1 MNENHSAENNPASSD
16 SDSGANNWY
25 SGWEDFS
32 GMTAAEP
39 DVGTA
44 DIAATDIAATDVAA
58 TAAFPGAVEAVA
70 EEDVW
75 QTVTPPRAVS
85 VDDLVQD
92 AQRMVQGKA
101 QGKGDRPSTPLNAPR
116 STSHDTKIDL
126 PDWSVRT
133 FEPQGSAPKFAQES
147 AVRNAP
153 APAEEPQDAPLDVP
167 ELVSLIQELN
177 QCNSAL
183 LDRVTSLED
192 ALEQAKQVARREAMA
207 APGMAD
213 GAVPSAQMMQLFQEL
228 ESAQQT
234 GQRQQILIEN
244 LHSQLAYGQ
253 QRIAQ
258 LEQTCTT
265 LHQHQTE
272 YQQQLAQRDHACR
285 DLQVRLQ
292 RQQRYTLQFKA
303 ALEQCLEMT
312 SLPHD
317 MPILEEDPGLGA
329 IAPSGLAPVSPA
341 PSTASFPPA
350 PMLAPQLLTPKVRQ
364 IQPWSA
370 QASATG
376 LPTKLDGL
384 LGQALAPDAA
394 EAELAGGHMM
404 EGAIAPHAFDGF
416 DQPIPPDGTPRPLA
430 ATERPTADVD
440 PELQASSNALQAA
453 AAELQ
458 SLLGNLFNP
467 QAEGNTIGSEVP
479 VAGTSIWQN
488 LARLVDISPADSMAE
503 EEAQASQAQDPTAG
517 VAPAPPVAPASTV
530 RPTLSMP
537 LDFFRQK
544 GTLPP
549 QPAAS
554 SPVAPFQPGNPVPPP
569 TAQAA
574 QPVNGTPSPI
584 VYPLRPQKKIDSL
597 AAVDLPSF
605 PS

>member
-39 DVGTA
+39 EVGSTESA
-44 DIAATDIAATDVAA
+44 VTEGAATE
-58 TAAFPGAVEAVA
+58 AFPGTIEAVA
-70 EEDVW
+70 EEDIW

-92 AQRMVQGKA
+92 AQRMVRGQ
-101 QGKGDRPSTPLNAPR
+101 GDRPSNPSSSPR
-116 STSHDTKIDL
+116 SPGHDTKIDL

-133 FEPQGSAPKFAQES
+133 FEPQGSASRFAQEPA
-147 AVRNAP
+147 AVPAP

-183 LDRVTSLED
+183 RDRVASLED
-192 ALEQAKQVARREAMA
+192 ALEDAKQVAQREAMA
-207 APGMAD
+207 APGMTE
-213 GAVPSAQMMQLFQEL
+213 GAVPSAHMMQLFQEL

-253 QRIAQ
+253 QRIVQ
-258 LEQTCTT
+258 LEQTCAT

-272 YQQQLAQRDHACR
+272 YQQQLAQRDQVCR

-303 ALEQCLEMT
+303 ALEQCLEIT

-317 MPILEEDPGLGA
+317 MPILEEESGLGA
-329 IAPSGLAPVSPA
+329 IAPISSVAPL
-341 PSTASFPPA
+341 PSTASSPP
-350 PMLAPQLLTPKVRQ
+350 PSNLTPQLLTPKVRQ

-370 QASATG
+370 QSAATG

-384 LGQALAPDAA
+384 LGQALPADAA
-394 EAELAGGHMM
+394 EPVPGHI
-404 EGAIAPHAFDGF
+404 EAGAIAPHAFDGF
-416 DQPIPPDGTPRPLA
+416 DQPILPDGTPPLPRPLT
-430 ATERPTADVD
+430 ATAHPAVEPD

-458 SLLGNLFNP
+458 SLLGNFFNP
-467 QAEGNTIGSEVP
+467 QAEENATDSAAP
-479 VAGTSIWQN
+479 VTGTSVWQN
-488 LARLVDISPADSMAE
+488 LARLVDIAPTDSIEDAG
-503 EEAQASQAQDPTAG
+503 QPSQAPDPHAG
-517 VAPAPPVAPASTV
+517 IAPAPATPASTA
-530 RPTLSMP
+530 RPPLSMP

-549 QPAAS
+549 QTATS
-554 SPVAPFQPGNPVPPP
+554 STVAPFQPGNSVPSP
-569 TAQAA
+569 TTQAA
-574 QPVNGTPSPI
+574 QPVNGAPSPI